1 LEQENSEAP
10 NVIAARLLACSL
22 SFAATAI
29 ALSCRESAAAT
40 IDWFSTLPAAKQAD
54 VLWNETH
61 ESAPLG
67 ENGVVG
73 SWDGTGK
80 PWSSGTT
87 SYEVV
92 ASPAHSGIRAVASTI
107 DTSQEQSGVRWAI
120 RDVPGPDKLPDAAY
134 YSAWVYFPEVF
145 DSEWY
150 MLMQWKIE
158 NSFEGSDPVKSVN
171 IQRQNDGKLHLALYD
186 FVGTDGTYN
195 SAGAGM
201 RAIAPLVLPTREWV
215 HLEAF
220 YKWDTGIS
228 GSIIVWQNGVEVLR
242 QANTR
247 TQFPYNF
254 GTLPRQW
261 SVNAYGD
268 KLNPNPHTMLLD
280 DAAIAKSR
288 LGAATGSSSLPGDF
302 NLDGRVDA
310 ADYSLWR
317 AGLGSTYT
325 TADYALWKTHFGQTA
340 GAAAL
345 AAAGIPE
352 PPACSL
358 AALAALGLL
367 AHLSRRPLGPAILR

>member
-1 LEQENSEAP
+1 MNGTRNSEAAHV
-10 NVIAARLLACSL
+10 NVARLIAYSISLAG
-22 SFAATAI
+22 I
-29 ALSCRESAAAT
+29 ALTCGEAAAAT

-54 VLWNETH
+54 VLWKETH

-67 ENGVVG
+67 KNGTVG

-107 DTSQEQSGVRWAI
+107 DTSQTQSGVRWAI

-150 MLMQWKIE
+150 MLMQWKTE
-158 NSFEGSDPVKSVN
+158 SSLDGSDPVKSVN
-171 IQRQNDGKLHLALYD
+171 IERENDGKLHLALYD

-195 SAGAGM
+195 GAGAGM
-201 RAIAPLVLPTREWV
+201 RAISPLVFPSREWV

-220 YKWDTGIS
+220 YKWDTGPN
-228 GSIIVWQNGVEVLR
+228 GSITVWQNGVEVLS

-247 TQFPYNF
+247 TQYPYNY

-280 DAAIAKSR
+280 DAAISTTR
-288 LGAATGSSSLPGDF
+288 LGAATGNSSLPGDF
-302 NLDGRVDA
+302 NLNGRVDA
-310 ADYSLWR
+310 ADYTVWR

-325 TADYALWKTHFGQTA
+325 AADYTIWKTHFGQTA
-340 GAAAL
+340 GSAAL
-345 AAAGIPE
+345 AAPGIPE
-352 PPACSL
+352 PSSVLL
-358 AALAALGLL
+358 AATALIATISCLRV
-367 AHLSRRPLGPAILR
+367 ARP